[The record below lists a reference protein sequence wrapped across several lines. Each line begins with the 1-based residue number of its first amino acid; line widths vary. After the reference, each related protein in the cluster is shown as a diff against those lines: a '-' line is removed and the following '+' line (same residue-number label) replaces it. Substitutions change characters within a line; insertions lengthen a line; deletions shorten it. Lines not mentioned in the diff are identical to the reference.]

1 MLWGEDE
8 GEAGG
13 VPLVSVGEAA
23 AEICSPRL
31 EIDFSLPSNHP
42 QGCRSLKQ
50 TLSQLAAVDK
60 QC

>member
-31 EIDFSLPSNHP
+31 EIDFSLPSNP
-42 QGCRSLKQ
+42 PSLLV
-50 TLSQLAAVDK
+50 TDTA
-60 QC
+60 CWPRE

>member
-1 MLWGEDE
+1 MLCGEGE

-31 EIDFSLPSNHP
+31 ETDLAGHSSWSPSLVV
-42 QGCRSLKQ
+42 
-50 TLSQLAAVDK
+50 TLTA
-60 QC
+60 C